1 MKNQREGILGVVV
14 VVPSLSESF
23 TVAER
28 VRTTPTLT
36 RWNSQECFIGP
47 KNYTY
52 TLARRLKSSRFKPR
66 WAFLSMN
73 MF

>member
-1 MKNQREGILGVVV
+1 MVVV
-14 VVPSLSESF
+14 VLVVPSLSESF
-23 TVAER
+23 TVAKR

-52 TLARRLKSSRFKPR
+52 YLSKIEELTLQTALGLPQHEHV
-66 WAFLSMN
+66 LTLLIVN
-73 MF
+73 